1 MKLKSLT
8 QDAVPGGARK
18 CVSAGAVLPTPPSTP
33 PVLRAPLC
41 GPFHAGSLLV
51 VCGLVL
57 SLPVTPR
64 VPEPHSHTAQQSAKQ
79 PLFLTPSLLPRE
91 ALVLT
96 VMEFTVSQCFLHEA
110 RKNATAAAVA
120 PMCLGFCEP
129 AIRLVWPF
137 PPLPPSWK
145 ERRGSKQAVMYV
157 LISLKMVEKDRPG
170 SHPNSTQV
178 FLG

>member
-18 CVSAGAVLPTPPSTP
+18 CVSVGAVLPAPPSTP

-41 GPFHAGSLLV
+41 GPFHTGSWLV
-51 VCGLVL
+51 VRGLVL

-64 VPEPHSHTAQQSAKQ
+64 APEPHSHTAQQSAKQ
-79 PLFLTPSLLPRE
+79 PLFLTPSLLPREAE

-129 AIRLVWPF
+129 AIRLAWPF

-145 ERRGSKQAVMYV
+145 ERREEASKQSCMFSRA
-157 LISLKMVEKDRPG
+157 
-170 SHPNSTQV
+170 
-178 FLG
+178 